1 MIAHLRLRLV
11 RTLLAAAALATGL
24 SGVATAKERD
34 PVEAPADEGSPTLG
48 RVMTLAKQNAPAVL
62 VARAEINV
70 ARSAY
75 AGARLPPLGNPYLEV
90 VANRGMMGATKDV
103 SLQGTLFMPIE
114 FTGQRG
120 KRIAEADALVALS
133 EAGLD
138 AARAGVLAEAVRAF
152 GAAAVASARVRTFEG
167 IVAVSKA
174 EAEVYKARLD
184 AGDATEQDEKLA
196 KLELARNTVL
206 LEEAKADVTRALTD
220 LARLTAARWSAAPDA
235 SLAEPPALPA
245 PPPATPA
252 DKLAANK
259 SPLVLIPAKE
269 AELHARIRDRHKA
282 EAWPPFSLLLQAGRG
297 DMGEARFGGGIGFT
311 FPLARANQAEIAKA
325 EADKARAL
333 LERDVRT
340 RVIAVTL
347 AGLAA
352 ERAQVKKALAE
363 LNTAEPA
370 AQAALDAAIATLR
383 AGKGEALRVLTARRD
398 LALLK
403 VRRLDL
409 YLREW
414 GILSE
419 IVALTG
425 VLP

>member
-133 EAGLD
+133 EASLE
-138 AARAGVLAEAVRAF
+138 AARAGVLADSVRAF

-235 SLAEPPALPA
+235 SLAEPPPLPA
-245 PPPATPA
+245 PPPA

-259 SPLVLIPAKE
+259 SPLVLVPAKE
-269 AELHARIRDRHKA
+269 ADLHARIRDRHKA

-297 DMGEARFGGGIGFT
+297 DLGEARFGGGIGFT

-352 ERAQVKKALAE
+352 ERAQVKKALTE

-383 AGKGEALRVLTARRD
+383 SGKGETLRVLTARRD

-425 VLP
+425 ALP